1 MKINVRP
8 IFSGKY
14 IEATFE
20 DGNATI
26 ESGLLDE
33 TERAEL
39 AETLRKAADELCSD
53 DVPYEE
59 LEAAWKRDQ
68 ALQDAD
74 DSKLPALPEGRKPK
88 LYDVGPW
95 FDEDEMREYARAAIA
110 AAREA

>member
-1 MKINVRP
+1 MKITVRT

-14 IEATFE
+14 FEAVFE

-26 ESGLLDE
+26 DSGLLDE
-33 TERAEL
+33 TERATL
-39 AETLRKAADELCSD
+39 AETLRQAADELVPD
-53 DVPYEE
+53 GVPYSE

-68 ALQDAD
+68 ALANAD
-74 DSKLPALPEGRKPK
+74 DSKLPALPEGRQPK

-95 FDEDEMREYARAAIA
+95 FDEDEMLEYARAAVA